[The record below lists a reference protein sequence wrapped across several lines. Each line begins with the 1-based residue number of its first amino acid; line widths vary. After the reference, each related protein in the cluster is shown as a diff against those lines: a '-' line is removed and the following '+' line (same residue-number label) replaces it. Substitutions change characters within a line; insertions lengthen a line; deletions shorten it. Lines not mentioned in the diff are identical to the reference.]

1 MSFVKQN
8 WLVLFSLAISI
19 IGISIFNINRDL
31 AFKDLTMA
39 WNIGHYAVNY
49 TDFGFVKRGLV
60 GSLYNLINGS
70 FSQESLL
77 LFQSLFILFLILIT
91 HFFFSKLNLKKSFI
105 YILFIVS
112 PATFLQF
119 SSDLGRFDPILVSI
133 FMLSVIYRS
142 SPVLFV
148 IFSIFGI
155 LTHEIYTFAL
165 LPSAFILYLSE
176 RVKLVSLKEIIV
188 ESIKSN
194 ILYILITLILVV
206 VLLGSYEPG
215 YEQIIKV
222 FSNSELPPAYVEY
235 HTKGMTGWPLEIWT
249 TPLLDSFIFT
259 SQKLT
264 LSLSTIYMVFVYL
277 FILIYFHLIG
287 VNFKK
292 PRYYLI
298 LLSSFPMF
306 LLGTDWG
313 RWLAFIYISIFVI
326 FIVTERDKA
335 GRISNKYLLLFS
347 LYGPLGVGGSLSP
360 LFSKAYKFIMLIM

>member
-148 IFSIFGI
+148 IFSSFG
-155 LTHEIYTFAL
+155 
-165 LPSAFILYLSE
+165 
-176 RVKLVSLKEIIV
+176 
-188 ESIKSN
+188 IKSN
-194 ILYILITLILVV
+194 I
-206 VLLGSYEPG
+206 
-215 YEQIIKV
+215 
-222 FSNSELPPAYVEY
+222 
-235 HTKGMTGWPLEIWT
+235 
-249 TPLLDSFIFT
+249 
-259 SQKLT
+259 
-264 LSLSTIYMVFVYL
+264 
-277 FILIYFHLIG
+277 
-287 VNFKK
+287 
-292 PRYYLI
+292 
-298 LLSSFPMF
+298 
-306 LLGTDWG
+306 
-313 RWLAFIYISIFVI
+313 
-326 FIVTERDKA
+326 
-335 GRISNKYLLLFS
+335 
-347 LYGPLGVGGSLSP
+347 
-360 LFSKAYKFIMLIM
+360 